1 MLLCR
6 RRSSRRRP
14 TRVSRGILPMEG
26 DRLLQQA
33 NLALVK
39 GDSAHAVKQ
48 IMECIRAYPNF
59 TEPYMFLA
67 ATYEI
72 LKQPQ
77 NSVHCY
83 AIALHMKPSDRNIAF
98 ECATKSEG
106 VAAPFHY
113 LCYRTPTLMC
123 QHFSFPLCWLS
134 T

>member
-1 MLLCR
+1 VKAFQLLLLSR
-6 RRSSRRRP
+6 RRHSRRRP

-39 GDSAHAVKQ
+39 GDSANAVKQ
-48 IMECIRAYPNF
+48 IMECIRSYPNF

-72 LKQPQ
+72 LMQPQ

-83 AIALHMKPSDRNIAF
+83 AIALHMKPSDRNIAL

-106 VAAPFHY
+106 MSSMYSNIVSCTVPGCEHAAY
-113 LCYRTPTLMC
+113 L
-123 QHFSFPLCWLS
+123 
-134 T
+134 

>member
-1 MLLCR
+1 VLRMVYVCSR
-6 RRSSRRRP
+6 RAGRRRP

-26 DRLLQQA
+26 DKLLQQA

-39 GDSAHAVKQ
+39 GDSATAVKQ
-48 IMECIRAYPNF
+48 IMECIRSYPNF

-72 LKQPQ
+72 LNQPQ
-77 NSVHCY
+77 NSLHCY

-106 VAAPFHY
+106 VALPD
-113 LCYRTPTLMC
+113 LCIWC
-123 QHFSFPLCWLS
+123 
-134 T
+134 